1 MGIGTLFTSSPSF
14 AGVELYKM
22 KKIIVKIIAYFF
34 ACLRGKRWYSL
45 NNFIFFQTLKNLE
58 FGNGGDPL
66 SSGEIEVI
74 RMVKQRIDHP
84 LIIDCGANRGQYA
97 SLIIQVFQNTP
108 FHLICFE
115 PSSETFK
122 SLQDSIDIDKLLVK
136 DIHFENQALGKTIGT
151 ATLFSDQPVSKYA
164 SLQRLDL
171 GYTGRIMDIEE
182 EIQITT
188 LDQFMLERSISKVDF
203 LKLDVEGLEFEIL
216 LGAKNALNKGLIGI
230 IQFEFG
236 KTNIDTRT
244 FFKDF
249 YNLMIDKYKF
259 YRVHTWGIEAL
270 PEVYLESQEIFYCV
284 NYLAINRS
292 ISFA

>member
-1 MGIGTLFTSSPSF
+1 MKKLLINIVTYLFTF
-14 AGVELYKM
+14 
-22 KKIIVKIIAYFF
+22 
-34 ACLRGKRWYSL
+34 LRGKRWYSL
-45 NNFIFFQTLKNLE
+45 NNFILFQTLKNLE

-66 SSGEIEVI
+66 TSGEIEVI
-74 RMVKQRIDHP
+74 KMVKKRIAHP

-97 SLIIQVFQNTP
+97 HLIIREFQNTP
-108 FHLICFE
+108 FRLICFE

-122 SLQDSIDIDKLLVK
+122 SLQESIEKDKLPVK
-136 DIHFENQALGKTIGT
+136 GIQLENLALGKTVGK
-151 ATLFSDQPVSKYA
+151 ATLFSDQPISKYA

-171 GYTGRIMDIEE
+171 GYTGKIMDIEE

-188 LDQFMLERSISKVDF
+188 LDQYMADRSIKKVDF
-203 LKLDVEGLEFEIL
+203 LKLDVEGLEFEVL
-216 LGAKNALNKGLIGI
+216 LGANKAINEGLIGI

-249 YNLMIDKYKF
+249 YNLLSAKYKF

-270 PEVYLESQEIFYCV
+270 PEDYLESQEIFYCV
-284 NYLAINRS
+284 NYLAINRTIPFS
-292 ISFA
+292 